1 MVRRR
6 SIGRD
11 GRVGCCDDATV
22 SRFTQ
27 GGAVAIQLEARLR
40 HDLRLERG
48 RGERDA
54 AALEH
59 ALSDLMES

>member
-1 MVRRR
+1 MWNLNFGHGRREL
-6 SIGRD
+6 
-11 GRVGCCDDATV
+11 
-22 SRFTQ
+22 
-27 GGAVAIQLEARLR
+27 GGAAAIQLEARLR